1 MPAASAIAFTVRLP
15 FSALVSAR
23 LFLEGV
29 LQIHARQVR
38 EVEQV
43 PQDVVDLHPQA
54 LSRGGCFFCGHRPH
68 VPVAVPGEPQDPAR
82 HLPDLAR
89 EVGEPLLQRDVEAF
103 VCLELPDLA
112 PEVLD
117 RQILLQA
124 FPACSIFIPVHAST
138 LQRLFPSAKLDEP
151 LKRYTA
157 WKIGGPADALLEPG
171 SADELVAAAE
181 KAREHGIPVTV
192 LGGGTNVLVR
202 DGGVRG
208 LTIRLAKALT
218 DVEIEGTRVVA
229 DAGVL
234 YPVLAN
240 TTAARGLAGLEF
252 ATGIPGTVGGAV
264 YMNAGAYGSETKEV
278 LDWADVLGNEGVV
291 RMQNRDLDLS
301 YRHSALHEHPDWIV
315 LRTGYTLVPGYPDE
329 LKARITEFR
338 TPRMNGSA
346 NRPSCGSTFKRPPGD
361 FPGRVIEAAGLK
373 GTRVGRI
380 EVSPVHANYLVNL
393 GGGTA
398 EEALELMDLV
408 REKVHERLGIELE
421 PEVRVIGEP

>member
-1 MPAASAIAFTVRLP
+1 M
-15 FSALVSAR
+15 
-23 LFLEGV
+23 
-29 LQIHARQVR
+29 
-38 EVEQV
+38 
-43 PQDVVDLHPQA
+43 
-54 LSRGGCFFCGHRPH
+54 
-68 VPVAVPGEPQDPAR
+68 
-82 HLPDLAR
+82 
-89 EVGEPLLQRDVEAF
+89 
-103 VCLELPDLA
+103 
-112 PEVLD
+112 
-117 RQILLQA
+117 
-124 FPACSIFIPVHAST
+124 HAST
-138 LQRLFPSAKLDEP
+138 LHRLFPSAKLDEP

-157 WKIGGPADALLEPG
+157 WKIGGPADALLEPR
-171 SADELVAAAE
+171 SVDELVEAVE

-218 DVEIEGTRVVA
+218 DVRVDGTRVVA

-264 YMNAGAYGSETKEV
+264 FMNAGAYGSETKEV
-278 LDWADVLGNEGVV
+278 LDWADVLRDGGVV
-291 RMQNRDLDLS
+291 RMPNRDLGLS
-301 YRHSALHEHPDWIV
+301 YRHSVLHENLDWLV
-315 LRTGYTLVPGYPDE
+315 LRAGYTLVPGDPE
-329 LKARITEFR
+329 RLKARIREFR
-338 TPRMNGSA
+338 AQRMNGSP

-373 GTRVGRI
+373 GTRVGQI

-408 REKVHERLGIELE
+408 RERVRERLGIELE
-421 PEVRVIGEP
+421 PEVRVIGDP